1 MKRICFFADVQY
13 APVQPRIG
21 RMYDQG
27 RSRLIRILEATRNEV
42 DLYVNLGDFI
52 NGEEA
57 YTSYAEMM
65 SLCDSVGVDEKGGPI
80 PFIHVPG
87 NHDGFALPNEQL
99 RGSGFSVHVLDDVHF
114 IVLDGNYDWN
124 GNPYGGVDG
133 DWTKCLIPQEQVDA
147 LKAELATCTSAVVL
161 CHYVLDPRDTLAY
174 TPKNVEEVRR
184 ILEESGK
191 VQAVFQGH
199 YHEGFEQVY
208 NGIPYHTIPGVCE
221 NIAGNGKVL
230 YATVDVEKG
239 VLKNYA
245 RHEC

>member
-13 APVQPRIG
+13 APVPPRIG

-27 RSRLIRILEATRNEV
+27 RARLTRILEASRSEV

-57 YTSYAEMM
+57 CTSYAEMM
-65 SLCDSVGVDEKGGPI
+65 SVCDLVGVDTLGNPI

-87 NHDGFALPNEQL
+87 NHDGFALPNEKL
-99 RGSGFSVHVLDDVHF
+99 RGSGFSVHVVDGVHF
-114 IVLDGNYDWN
+114 IVLDGNYDWD

-133 DWTKCLIPQEQVDA
+133 DWTKCLISQDQVEA
-147 LKAELATCTSAVVL
+147 LKAELATCTAAVVL

-174 TPKNVEEVRR
+174 TPKNAEEVRR

-221 NIAGNGKVL
+221 NVAGNGKVL
-230 YATVDVEKG
+230 YATVDVEDG